1 MTTLTILVTG
11 GSSASGIAVTRALGA
26 AGHKVLTVGS
36 DDVRI
41 KAAASDAG
49 YGATPLV
56 SDLASLDSVRELAA
70 TVRALGIEGIDGVIH
85 LVGGWRGAK
94 GIEDQTDED
103 WDSMERSALTTLR
116 NVSRVF
122 YSQVEASPQ
131 GRFAMVSSTAAAA
144 PTAAAASY
152 AAAKAAAE
160 AWTLAVA
167 DGFHRAQSGSAGKK
181 DAPTEQGSTEQS
193 SIEQGSTQQHSAAVI
208 FVVKALVDPA
218 MREAHPERRFPG
230 FTDVEELAA
239 AAVGLFEQP
248 AAALNG
254 QRILLAK

>member
-26 AGHKVLTVGS
+26 AGHRVLTVGS

-41 KAAASDAG
+41 KAAAAEAG
-49 YGATPLV
+49 HAATPLV
-56 SDLASLDSVRELAA
+56 CDLASLESVGDLAA
-70 TVRALGIEGIDGVIH
+70 TVHDLGIESIDGVIH

-94 GIEDQTDED
+94 GIEDQRDED
-103 WDSMERSALTTLR
+103 WEAMERSAVTTLR

-122 YSQVEASPQ
+122 YNQLEASPH
-131 GRFAMVSSTAAAA
+131 GRLAMVSSTTATA

-167 DGFHRAQSGSAGKK
+167 DGFSRAQSASKN
-181 DAPTEQGSTEQS
+181 APTE
-193 SIEQGSTQQHSAAVI
+193 QHSAAVI
-208 FVVKALVDPA
+208 LVVKALVNAA
-218 MREAHPERRFPG
+218 MRESQPERRFPG

-239 AAVGLFEQP
+239 AVVGLFEQS
-248 AAALNG
+248 AATLNG
-254 QRILLAK
+254 QRILLAT

>member
-1 MTTLTILVTG
+1 MSTLTILVTG

-26 AGHKVLTVGS
+26 AGHRVFTVGS
-36 DDVRI
+36 NDVRI
-41 KAAASDAG
+41 KAAAGEAG
-49 YGATPLV
+49 HGATPLLC
-56 SDLASLDSVRELAA
+56 DLTSLESVRELAA
-70 TVRALGIEGIDGVIH
+70 TLNGLGIEGIDGVIH

-103 WDSMERSALTTLR
+103 WEAMERSAVTTLR

-122 YSQVEASPQ
+122 YSQLEASPH
-131 GRFAMVSSTAAAA
+131 GRLAMVSSTTAAA

-160 AWTLAVA
+160 AWTLAIA
-167 DGFHRAQSGSAGKK
+167 DGFSRAQSASK
-181 DAPTEQGSTEQS
+181 DAPTE
-193 SIEQGSTQQHSAAVI
+193 QHSAAVI
-208 FVVKALVDPA
+208 FVVKALVDAA

-230 FTDVEELAA
+230 FTDVEEVAA

-254 QRILLAK
+254 QRILLAT

>member
-26 AGHKVLTVGS
+26 AGHRVLTVGS
-36 DDVRI
+36 DEARI
-41 KAAASDAG
+41 KAAAAQAG
-49 YGATPLV
+49 NAALPLV
-56 SDLASLDSVRELAA
+56 CDLANLESVRDLAA
-70 TVRALGIEGIDGVIH
+70 TLTGLGVEGVDGVIH

-103 WDSMERSALTTLR
+103 WEAMERSAVTTLR

-122 YSQVEASPQ
+122 YSQLEASAH
-131 GRFAMVSSTAAAA
+131 GRLAIVSSTTAAS

-160 AWTLAVA
+160 AWTLAIA
-167 DGFHRAQSGSAGKK
+167 DGFGRAQSGNTGNT
-181 DAPTEQGSTEQS
+181 DAPTEQHSTE
-193 SIEQGSTQQHSAAVI
+193 QHSAAVI
-208 FVVKALVDPA
+208 FVVKALVDDA
-218 MREAHPERRFPG
+218 MRQAHPERRFPG
-230 FTDVEELAA
+230 FTDVEELAT

-254 QRILLAK
+254 QRILLAT

>member
-26 AGHKVLTVGS
+26 AGHRVLTVGS
-36 DDVRI
+36 DEARI
-41 KAAASDAG
+41 KAAAAVAG
-49 YGATPLV
+49 HDATPLV
-56 SDLASLDSVRELAA
+56 CDLGSLESVRDLAS
-70 TVRALGIEGIDGVIH
+70 TVQGLGVEGIDGVIH

-103 WDSMERSALTTLR
+103 WEAMERSAVTTLR

-122 YSQVEASPQ
+122 YSQLEASAQ
-131 GRFAMVSSTAAAA
+131 GRLAMVSSTSAAA

-167 DGFHRAQSGSAGKK
+167 DGFSRAQSGHK
-181 DAPTEQGSTEQS
+181 DAPTE
-193 SIEQGSTQQHSAAVI
+193 QHSAAVI
-208 FVVKALVDPA
+208 FVVKALVDA
-218 MREAHPERRFPG
+218 TMREAHPERRYPG
-230 FTDVEELAA
+230 FTDVEEVAA
-239 AAVGLFEQP
+239 AAVELFDQP
-248 AAALNG
+248 AATLNG
-254 QRILLAK
+254 QRIPLTS

>member
-1 MTTLTILVTG
+1 MSTLTILVTG

-26 AGHKVLTVGS
+26 AGHRVFTVGS

-41 KAAASDAG
+41 KAAASEAG
-49 YGATPLV
+49 HGATPL
-56 SDLASLDSVRELAA
+56 LCNLTSLESVQELAA
-70 TVRALGIEGIDGVIH
+70 TVNGLGVEGIDGVIH

-103 WDSMERSALTTLR
+103 WEAMERSAVTTLR

-122 YSQVEASPQ
+122 YSQLEASPH
-131 GRFAMVSSTAAAA
+131 GRLAMVSSTTAAA

-167 DGFHRAQSGSAGKK
+167 DGFSRAQSGNTGNP
-181 DAPTEQGSTEQS
+181 DAPTE
-193 SIEQGSTQQHSAAVI
+193 QHSAAVI
-208 FVVKALVDPA
+208 FVVKALVDAA
-218 MREAHPERRFPG
+218 MRKAHPERRFPG
-230 FTDVEELAA
+230 FTDVEEVAA

-254 QRILLAK
+254 QRILLAT